1 MPLGVALC
9 ESVVSQPCKRNREVA
24 CLQRQS
30 STPTGSWLC
39 CVLRG
44 VDKLET
50 VTVDFGTVRVD
61 ADCRREAGR
70 VNRTVPRPGTR
81 HNASVTASPCEARQA
96 CFTYGSVT
104 PVTKTSL
111 RDTPIYLILRVPF
124 LPIGWELCVPVRTCA
139 LVAART
145 VDRGECTDIGRGANK
160 IA

>member
-70 VNRTVPRPGTR
+70 VNPKPYG
-81 HNASVTASPCEARQA
+81 TASGDTSQRFCNS
-96 CFTYGSVT
+96 FTV
-104 PVTKTSL
+104 
-111 RDTPIYLILRVPF
+111 
-124 LPIGWELCVPVRTCA
+124 
-139 LVAART
+139 
-145 VDRGECTDIGRGANK
+145 RGAAGVFHLRLGNPRDK
-160 IA
+160 NFTS